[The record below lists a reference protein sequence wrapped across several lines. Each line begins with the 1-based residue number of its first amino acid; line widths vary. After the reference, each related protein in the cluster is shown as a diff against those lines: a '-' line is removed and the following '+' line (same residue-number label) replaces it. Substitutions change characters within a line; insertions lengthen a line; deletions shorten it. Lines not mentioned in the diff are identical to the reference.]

1 MDSLYVNG
9 NIASY
14 FDSFGVEHTSEENK
28 NLRLSKNLIANICRR
43 QAYNSIM
50 RGYFWIG
57 FIDFMLKG
65 KRLVDYANLFPPNEY
80 EKKW

>member
-1 MDSLYVNG
+1 MNG

-50 RGYFWIG
+50 RGYF
-57 FIDFMLKG
+57 
-65 KRLVDYANLFPPNEY
+65 
-80 EKKW
+80 